1 MFYDAVKNDHGLPCN
16 PFKACISPRP
26 LGWISTV
33 NKQGQVNLAP
43 YSFFNA
49 VSDEPPQVM
58 IGSNGIKAEE
68 NGRDKDTL
76 TNIEDTREF
85 VCNMAVWDLRQEMVN
100 TSAPLKHGEAES
112 GYVDVEMVPSEMIA
126 PPRVKASPIHLECKL
141 WKVIDLPADSNSV
154 RNAMIVGQ
162 VVGIHISDDVLVD
175 GFIDLA
181 KVKPLARLGYLDY
194 SVVDEIFQMRRP
206 PGGD

>member
-1 MFYDAVKNDHGLPCN
+1 
-16 PFKACISPRP
+16 
-26 LGWISTV
+26 
-33 NKQGQVNLAP
+33 
-43 YSFFNA
+43 
-49 VSDEPPQVM
+49 
-58 IGSNGIKAEE
+58 
-68 NGRDKDTL
+68 
-76 TNIEDTREF
+76 
-85 VCNMAVWDLRQEMVN
+85 
-100 TSAPLKHGEAES
+100 
-112 GYVDVEMVPSEMIA
+112 VDVEMVPSEMIA

-162 VVGIHISDDVLVD
+162 VVGIHISDDVLVN

>member
-1 MFYDAVKNDHGLPCN
+1 M
-16 PFKACISPRP
+16 
-26 LGWISTV
+26 

-112 GYVDVEMVPSEMIA
+112 GYVDLEMVPSEMIS

-194 SVVDEIFQMRRP
+194 SVVDETFQIRRP